1 MPKSKIK
8 SKKKIKLR
16 KSLTPLRDK
25 LKPLVEQ
32 ANARVQ
38 ELKAS
43 GVESKALYAAE
54 KTQRKVHIESGE
66 LFTSSLKSSREINR
80 EFARLEAFL
89 TDPTSVISGATN
101 FNEGLTH
108 ELFGAQFRADGGY
121 GANPEYVSEEK
132 AKLVFEVYHKVLEL
146 EGGWE
151 RVIGYLRANNPGLT
165 QYGSEELINAIFDMT
180 NDLGVEDMRAELGR
194 YDLGAEDLVDYYIYK
209 ATDLVDEI
217 MRRYNEIAE
226 LQKFGEDYGVLEKK
240 EERDQRLRMWEWK
253 QQRDAEKIKNAQEQL
268 NEFRKNIRGGI

>member
-1 MPKSKIK
+1 MPKSKLK

-16 KSLTPLRDK
+16 RSLTPLRDK
-25 LKPLVEQ
+25 LQPLVDQ

-38 ELKAS
+38 ELRNA

-54 KTQRKVHIESGE
+54 KTQRKVHKESGE
-66 LFTSSLKSSREINR
+66 LFTSKLASSREINR
-80 EFARLEAFL
+80 EFARLTAFL
-89 TDPTSVISGATN
+89 TDTTSTETGAIN
-101 FNEGLTH
+101 FNNGLTQ
-108 ELFGAQFRADGGY
+108 ELFGAQFRANGGY

-132 AKLVFEVYHKVLEL
+132 ANLVFEVYHKVLEL

-180 NDLGVEDMRAELGR
+180 NDLGVEDMRSELGR
-194 YDLGAEDLVDYYIYK
+194 TDLDSRDLTDYYIFK
-209 ATDLVDEI
+209 AADLVDEI
-217 MRRYNEIAE
+217 MNRYNEIAE
-226 LQKFGEDYGVLEKK
+226 LQKFGEDYGVLEPK

-253 QQRDAEKIKNAQEQL
+253 QKRDAERIKTAQEQL
-268 NEFRKNIRGGI
+268 NEFRKNMRGGI